1 MCPQGPSVWGV
12 VGLSFRLAWLVSVP
26 LTQHESTKGAQESQP
41 SVIGD
46 ASSLGGTVAS
56 SLESFHEVA
65 LLNLQVET
73 IRREHSRPAGMVM
86 ACSLKGTWRSWN
98 REEAKYERMEEGTG
112 HMMVPS

>member
-1 MCPQGPSVWGV
+1 MCLQGPSVWGV

-26 LTQHESTKGAQESQP
+26 LTQHEGTKEHRKSQP

-56 SLESFHEVA
+56 SLESFREVA

-73 IRREHSRPAGMVM
+73 
-86 ACSLKGTWRSWN
+86 L
-98 REEAKYERMEEGTG
+98 EGNTVG
-112 HMMVPS
+112 QQGW